1 MNNRQPI
8 HSAVRAPSN
17 AWPKLRRLL
26 AALGLWTIEL
36 WRQPVHFFSDT
47 IAVIWQARRP
57 ITWRRP
63 IRAEF
68 MRQCYQVGTRALPF
82 IVVSGI
88 FVGFGI
94 VAQALH
100 WLKVF
105 GGTALFGGFLSV
117 VLVREIAPVLVGL
130 IVIGRSGSVI
140 VAELGTMKA
149 EGQVHMLDAQGI
161 DPFLYLV
168 VPRVLALS
176 ICMFCLTVAFVAV
189 ALMAGFVSGTQ
200 LGLTQFTFLDFIQR
214 ALGSM
219 GRQEYVLIAAKTLTI
234 GFAVGLISC
243 NEALALSGS
252 PVDVLDILPRS
263 FAKSVLATLV
273 ISVVLTVLL

>member
-1 MNNRQPI
+1 MNNRQPM
-8 HSAVRAPSN
+8 HSVVPAPSN
-17 AWPKLRRLL
+17 ASPKLRRLL
-26 AALGLWTIEL
+26 AALGLWMIEHG
-36 WRQPVHFFSDT
+36 RQPVHFISDA
-47 IAVIWQARRP
+47 IAVIRQACRP

-82 IVVSGI
+82 ILVSGV
-88 FVGFGI
+88 FGGFGI

-140 VAELGTMKA
+140 LAELGTMKA
-149 EGQVHMLDAQGI
+149 EGQVHMLDAQGV

-176 ICMFCLTVAFVAV
+176 ICMFCLTVGFVAV
-189 ALMAGFVSGTQ
+189 ALMAGFVSGTLVGLAQ
-200 LGLTQFTFLDFIQR
+200 LTFLDFIQR

-219 GRQEYVLIAAKTLTI
+219 GRHEYLSLAAKTLTI
-234 GFAVGLISC
+234 GFAVGMISC
-243 NEALALSGS
+243 KDALALSGS
-252 PVDVLDILPRS
+252 AADVLDILPRS

-273 ISVVLTVLL
+273 ISVLLTILL

>member
-1 MNNRQPI
+1 MNNEWSMQSEVI
-8 HSAVRAPSN
+8 GKSN
-17 AWPKLRRLL
+17 VPRKMRRLL
-26 AALGLWTIEL
+26 GTIGLWAIDL
-36 WRQPVHFFSDT
+36 WRQPVQFLSDAL
-47 IAVIWQARRP
+47 AVVWQSCRP
-57 ITWRRP
+57 VTWRRP
-63 IRAEF
+63 IRSEF
-68 MRQCYQVGTRALPF
+68 MRQCYLAGTRALPF

-140 VAELGTMKA
+140 LAELGTMKA
-149 EGQVHMLDAQGI
+149 EGQVQMLDAQGI

-189 ALMAGFVSGTQ
+189 ALMAGFVSGTL
-200 LGLTQFTFLDFIQR
+200 LGLTKFTFLDFIHR

-219 GRQEYVLIAAKTLTI
+219 GWQEYLLIAAKTLTI

-243 NEALALSGS
+243 KEALALSGS
-252 PVDVLDILPRS
+252 AVDVLAILPRS

-273 ISVVLTVLL
+273 ISIVLTILL

>member
-1 MNNRQPI
+1 MNHRHPI
-8 HSAVRAPSN
+8 HAAVSAPSN
-17 AWPKLRRLL
+17 TSPKPRRLL
-26 AALGLWTIEL
+26 AAIGLWTIEL
-36 WRQPVHFFSDT
+36 WRQPVQFLSDAV
-47 IAVIWQARRP
+47 AVIWQARRT

-68 MRQCYQVGTRALPF
+68 MRQCYEVGTRALPF

-149 EGQVHMLDAQGI
+149 EGQVRMLDAQGI

-168 VPRVLALS
+168 APRVLALS

-189 ALMAGFVSGTQ
+189 ALMAGFVSGTL
-200 LGLTQFTFLDFIQR
+200 LGLAKFTFLDFIHR

-219 GRQEYVLIAAKTLTI
+219 GWQEYLLIAAKTLTI
-234 GFAVGLISC
+234 GFAVGLIAC
-243 NEALALSGS
+243 KEALALSGS
-252 PVDVLDILPRS
+252 AVDVLDILPRS

-273 ISVVLTVLL
+273 ISIVLTILL

>member
-1 MNNRQPI
+1 MNNRQLI
-8 HSAVRAPSN
+8 DSAVPAPSN
-17 AWPKLRRLL
+17 ALPKLRCLL
-26 AALGLWTIEL
+26 AALGLRTIKFC
-36 WRQPVHFFSDT
+36 RQPVQFLSDA

-57 ITWRRP
+57 IFWRRP

-82 IVVSGI
+82 IAVSGI

-130 IVIGRSGSVI
+130 IVIGRSGTVI

-176 ICMFCLTVAFVAV
+176 ICMFCLTVAFVAL
-189 ALMAGFVSGTQ
+189 ALIAGFVSGT
-200 LGLTQFTFLDFIQR
+200 LIGLNRFTFLDFIQR

-219 GRQEYVLIAAKTLTI
+219 GRQEYLLIAAKTLTI
-234 GFAVGLISC
+234 GFVVGLISC
-243 NEALALSGS
+243 KEALALSGS
-252 PVDVLDILPRS
+252 AVDVLDILPRS

-273 ISVVLTVLL
+273 ISVVLTILL

>member
-1 MNNRQPI
+1 MNNEWSMQSEVI
-8 HSAVRAPSN
+8 GKSN
-17 AWPKLRRLL
+17 VPRKMRRLL
-26 AALGLWTIEL
+26 GTIGLWAIDL
-36 WRQPVHFFSDT
+36 WRQPVQFLSDAL
-47 IAVIWQARRP
+47 AVVWQSCRP
-57 ITWRRP
+57 VSWRRP
-63 IRAEF
+63 IRSEF
-68 MRQCYQVGTRALPF
+68 MRQCYLAGTRALPF

-140 VAELGTMKA
+140 LAELGTMKA
-149 EGQVHMLDAQGI
+149 EGQVQMLDAQGI

-189 ALMAGFVSGTQ
+189 ALMAGFVSGTL
-200 LGLTQFTFLDFIQR
+200 LGLTKFTFLDFIHR

-219 GRQEYVLIAAKTLTI
+219 GWQEYLLIAAKTLTI

-243 NEALALSGS
+243 KEALALSGS
-252 PVDVLDILPRS
+252 AVDVLDILPRS

-273 ISVVLTVLL
+273 ISIVLTILL

>member
-1 MNNRQPI
+1 MNNRQTI
-8 HSAVRAPSN
+8 DSAVPAPSN
-17 AWPKLRRLL
+17 TSLKLRRLL
-26 AALGLWTIEL
+26 AALGLWTIGL
-36 WRQPVHFFSDT
+36 GRRPVYFFSDAA
-47 IAVIWQARRP
+47 AVMRQACRP
-57 ITWRRP
+57 NTWRRP
-63 IRAEF
+63 IRTEF

-82 IVVSGI
+82 ILVSGI
-88 FVGFGI
+88 FGGFGI

-100 WLKVF
+100 WLNVF

-140 VAELGTMKA
+140 LAELGTMKA

-176 ICMFCLTVAFVAV
+176 ICMFCLTVAFVAL
-189 ALMAGFVSGTQ
+189 ALVAGFVSGT
-200 LGLTQFTFLDFIQR
+200 LIGLTSFAFLDFIQR

-219 GRQEYVLIAAKTLTI
+219 GRYEYLSIAAKTLSI

-243 NEALALSGS
+243 KEALALSGS
-252 PVDVLDILPRS
+252 AVDVLDILPRG
-263 FAKSVLATLV
+263 FAKCVLVTLV
-273 ISVVLTVLL
+273 ISVVLTILL

>member
-8 HSAVRAPSN
+8 HSEVRAPSN
-17 AWPKLRRLL
+17 ASPKLRRLL
-26 AALGLWTIEL
+26 AALGLRTIEL
-36 WRQPVHFFSDT
+36 WRQPVHFLSDA

-68 MRQCYQVGTRALPF
+68 MSQCYQVGTRAFPF

-140 VAELGTMKA
+140 LAELGTLKA
-149 EGQVHMLDAQGI
+149 EGQVQMLDAQGI

-176 ICMFCLTVAFVAV
+176 ICMFCLTIAFVAV
-189 ALMAGFVSGTQ
+189 ALMAGFVSGTL
-200 LGLTQFTFLDFIQR
+200 LGLTKFTFLDFIHR

-219 GRQEYVLIAAKTLTI
+219 GRQEYLLISVKTLTI

-243 NEALALSGS
+243 KEALALSGS
-252 PVDVLDILPRS
+252 AVDVLDILPRS

-273 ISVVLTVLL
+273 ISIVLTILL

>member
-1 MNNRQPI
+1 MQSEVI
-8 HSAVRAPSN
+8 GKSN
-17 AWPKLRRLL
+17 VPRKMRRLL
-26 AALGLWTIEL
+26 ETIGLWAIDL
-36 WRQPVHFFSDT
+36 WRQPVQFLSDAL
-47 IAVIWQARRP
+47 AVVWQSCRP
-57 ITWRRP
+57 VTWRRP
-63 IRAEF
+63 IRSEF
-68 MRQCYQVGTRALPF
+68 MRQCYLAGTRALPF

-140 VAELGTMKA
+140 LAELGTMKA
-149 EGQVHMLDAQGI
+149 EGQVQMLDAQGI

-189 ALMAGFVSGTQ
+189 ALMAGFVSGTL
-200 LGLTQFTFLDFIQR
+200 LGLTKFTFLDFIHR

-219 GRQEYVLIAAKTLTI
+219 GWQEYLLIAAKTLTI

-243 NEALALSGS
+243 KEALALSGS
-252 PVDVLDILPRS
+252 AVDVLAILPRS

-273 ISVVLTVLL
+273 ISIVLTILL

>member
-1 MNNRQPI
+1 MQSEVI
-8 HSAVRAPSN
+8 GKSN
-17 AWPKLRRLL
+17 VPRKMRRLL
-26 AALGLWTIEL
+26 GTIGLWAIDL
-36 WRQPVHFFSDT
+36 WRQPVQFLSDAL
-47 IAVIWQARRP
+47 AVVWQSCRP
-57 ITWRRP
+57 VTWRRP
-63 IRAEF
+63 IRSEF
-68 MRQCYQVGTRALPF
+68 MRQCYLAGTRALPF

-140 VAELGTMKA
+140 LAELGTMKA
-149 EGQVHMLDAQGI
+149 EGQVQMLDAQGI

-189 ALMAGFVSGTQ
+189 ALMAGFVSGTL
-200 LGLTQFTFLDFIQR
+200 LGLTKFTFLDFIHR

-219 GRQEYVLIAAKTLTI
+219 GWQEYLLIAAKTLTI

-243 NEALALSGS
+243 KEALALSGS
-252 PVDVLDILPRS
+252 AVDVLAILPRS

-273 ISVVLTVLL
+273 ISIVLTILL